1 MPLNESGAMRFA
13 VRASTMDATML
24 ASLRRA
30 VLATDP
36 NALIGSADSYE
47 VVVSRTMS
55 VERYRTGLIVGV
67 AVLAVVLAG
76 IGVFSV
82 TARVVAGRSREFG
95 VRVALGAE
103 RRRLVWDVVGQHVP
117 GSIGG
122 VVLGLVLARAGGRL
136 IAAFLFGVE
145 PADAPTFILVALVM
159 SVLALVATY
168 LPVLRGTRLD
178 PAAVLRPE

>member
-1 MPLNESGAMRFA
+1 
-13 VRASTMDATML
+13 
-24 ASLRRA
+24 
-30 VLATDP
+30 
-36 NALIGSADSYE
+36 
-47 VVVSRTMS
+47 MS